1 MDNLFAFLGKE
12 PLITIFLLFATYA
25 WVEFIA
31 KNIKKRN
38 WFSEKYINTMYW
50 IFGFVFFF
58 AFLGGTLE
66 TLEYEF
72 RLALQDPGPGGLWF
86 GFIPFFIG
94 TLIAGTAITI
104 LITYLVR
111 LTIPFFKKIHE
122 KANK

>member
-1 MDNLFAFLGKE
+1 MYNLFAFLGKE
-12 PLITIFLLFATYA
+12 PLITIFLVFATYA
-25 WVEFIA
+25 WVELIA

-66 TLEYEF
+66 TLKYEF
-72 RLALQDPGPGGLWF
+72 RLALQDPGAGGLWF
-86 GFIPFFIG
+86 GFFPFFFG

-111 LTIPFFKKIHE
+111 LTIPFLKKIHE

>member
-1 MDNLFAFLGKE
+1 MFVFPAVAYADTTRQNVN
-12 PLITIFLLFATYA
+12 TIVF
-25 WVEFIA
+25 
-31 KNIKKRN
+31 KDK
-38 WFSEKYINTMYW
+38 
-50 IFGFVFFF
+50 FGFRFGLNILIHPFGVFFF

-66 TLEYEF
+66 TLKYEF
-72 RLALQDPGPGGLWF
+72 RLALQDSGPGGLWF